1 MNPPAAL
8 RQITLIGVGL
18 IGGSFALDLKRLELV
33 EKVAGI
39 DLSRSNLDRALERG
53 VIDEAFDT
61 VGEDNI
67 AAADLVLIA
76 PPVSTL
82 SAICRS
88 IAPFLKAGTLVSDVG
103 STKQSEI
110 GRSSCREIVSN
121 FV

>member
-18 IGGSFALDLKRLELV
+18 IGGSFALDLKRLGLV

-53 VIDEAFDT
+53 VIDEAFDA

-67 AAADLVLIA
+67 AAADLVLCRPC
-76 PPVSTL
+76 PP
-82 SAICRS
+82 SAAASR
-88 IAPFLKAGTLVSDVG
+88 
-103 STKQSEI
+103 
-110 GRSSCREIVSN
+110 RSSRPERWCLTSAVPN
-121 FV
+121 NPH